1 MDYSTKENYITVLP
15 HPNAW
20 RNHANGHIIR
30 TYSKYIKGN
39 VADFGCNHGACT
51 LLLLDY
57 ASNLSSI
64 HGFDLNEQ
72 ALQVGVATAKSMNP
86 SIPVNFV
93 VGNLLNIPCADT
105 QFDFA
110 MTFHTLEHIYP
121 QDADKFVSEMFRV
134 LKEDSHL
141 LISIPYERAYPD
153 PAHVAFYNVQSLNEL
168 FNRNGFETIECIK
181 DDRWTQGG
189 LLTAVYYKPPS
200 KKLI

>member
-1 MDYSTKENYITVLP
+1 MDYTAKENYITVLP

-30 TYSKYIKGN
+30 TYSKYIKGH

-57 ASNLSSI
+57 ASSLQSI

-72 ALQVGVATAKSMNP
+72 ALKVGYATASSMNP
-86 SIPVNFV
+86 PVPVKFV
-93 VGNLLNIPCADT
+93 VGNLLNIPCADS

-134 LKEDSHL
+134 LKDDSHL

-168 FNRNGFETIECIK
+168 FNKNGFETIECIK
-181 DDRWTQGG
+181 DDRWNEGG
-189 LLTAVYYKPPS
+189 LLTGVYYKPAQ
-200 KKLI
+200 KN